1 MLDRPSSLTEEE
13 KMNQNGTALYKKLQS
28 ISAATREAALLLS
41 EQAKG
46 MQALVDE
53 NRNLRA
59 LESVWFEQRRTL
71 ENLEAAHQ
79 ATLAEVRRCH
89 QVEVESLKREM
100 QGRLDEGGQRQRELE
115 ARIRD
120 QLGSLKQALYQA
132 QVQARRSV
140 EDGGQREKEL
150 QSRIVELEARID
162 AEARVN
168 FQKLA
173 EIEKRHALELEQLQF
188 DYQKSRTFI
197 LSSNQR
203 LEEIATRKDLELE
216 EARKQI
222 LLLGGDPNRNPAETL
237 RSEIEGLR
245 QELGRMQGELTNAEE
260 RVRAR
265 EFEVAVLKDEK
276 SMQRKECESQREE
289 LDSREDEVAR
299 LIHETGILRANQ
311 ARVEGVNTYLENENR
326 LLRSR
331 VQQLETEL
339 KNVALSPVNPV
350 EASCDELGELRKKV
364 ENEKKIAA
372 RLLSDGANRI
382 IGS

>member
-1 MLDRPSSLTEEE
+1 
-13 KMNQNGTALYKKLQS
+13 MNQNGTALYKKLQS
-28 ISAATREAALLLS
+28 ISAASREAALLLS
-41 EQAKG
+41 EQAKS

-79 ATLAEVRRCH
+79 ATLTEVRRCH

-140 EDGGQREKEL
+140 EDGGQREREL

-203 LEEIATRKDLELE
+203 LEEIATRKDVELE

-237 RSEIEGLR
+237 RSEIEALR
-245 QELGRMQGELTNAEE
+245 QELARMQGELADAQEQ
-260 RVRAR
+260 VRSR

-276 SMQRKECESQREE
+276 VMQRKECDSHREE
-289 LDSREDEVAR
+289 LESKEDEVAR

-331 VQQLETEL
+331 VQQLETEI
-339 KNVALSPVNPV
+339 KNVALSPVSPV

-364 ENEKKIAA
+364 ENEREKAA